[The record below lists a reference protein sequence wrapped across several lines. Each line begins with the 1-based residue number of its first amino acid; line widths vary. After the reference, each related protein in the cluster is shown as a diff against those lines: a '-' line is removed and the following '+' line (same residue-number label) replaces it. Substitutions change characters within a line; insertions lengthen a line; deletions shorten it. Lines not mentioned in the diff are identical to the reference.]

1 MLKNVAMNKK
11 DYVVPEIEIGSFEAI
26 DVLALS
32 GYDNSGIVP
41 DGGWGINGEG
51 DI

>member
-1 MLKNVAMNKK
+1 MLKNVAMDKK

-32 GYDNSGIVP
+32 GYDNSGLVP
-41 DGGWGINGEG
+41 ENGWGIGG
-51 DI
+51 DEV